1 MQIIKKY
8 ITIISSFLIIFIKL
22 DKSLVKLFIVNTK
35 INLNQFDF
43 SKIQIEIFIVQ
54 NIRKIIKILKIK
66 KYENIL
72 IYKN

>member
-72 IYKN
+72 INKN